1 MNLISYIENEAKNN
15 ELSRE
20 LIFELKKISNDP
32 EFIAGVLL
40 DVENRE
46 DKTALLE
53 YIKAGKD
60 VDYSRIILN
69 SLWLYQQREQNNT
82 SD

>member
-40 DVENRE
+40 DV
-46 DKTALLE
+46 
-53 YIKAGKD
+53 
-60 VDYSRIILN
+60 
-69 SLWLYQQREQNNT
+69 
-82 SD
+82 